1 MAENANVSYETMD
14 TESKKKFK
22 YWQNRTIIGLMVGYA
37 LFYFVRKNLSMAM
50 PGMEAELGIT
60 KTELGVFLTAHGL
73 IYGASRFANGIIG
86 DRVNSR
92 VFMALGLILCAVCN
106 IIFGFSSAVIVLGT
120 VWVLNGWLQGMGFP
134 PCVRL
139 MTHWIPPQE
148 LATKMSIWNTSHSIG
163 AGLVVVLS
171 GFLMEYA
178 GLGWRTACFFV
189 PSAIALAGAAF
200 LLFALRDT
208 PSSVGLPELGEE
220 KKDDKKEPKDFRK
233 TIVDRVFKNKYIW
246 LIAIANFFVYVIRFG
261 IFDWGPTMLKQWKG
275 VDLHI
280 AGLMVFA
287 FEAAGVAGMLLAGW
301 STDKFFKGKGIRVC
315 MICMIMATISV
326 FLLGK
331 IDQPSIPVA
340 TMLLMS
346 AGFFIYGPQALIGII
361 SANLATKEAAGSASG
376 FTGIWGY
383 ASTAVSGVG
392 LGYLAQHF
400 GWDFAFKI
408 LVGVGIIG
416 SIIFA
421 LGWKAKANG
430 YENN

>member
-1 MAENANVSYETMD
+1 MAESTQASYESMG

-22 YWQNRTIIGLMVGYA
+22 YWQNRTILGLMVGYA

-60 KTELGVFLTAHGL
+60 KIELGVFLAAHGL

-86 DRVNSR
+86 DRVNSK

-106 IIFGFSSAVIVLGT
+106 IVFGFSSAIIVLGV
-120 VWVLNGWLQGMGFP
+120 VWVLNGWFQGMGFP

-148 LATKMSIWNTSHSIG
+148 LATKMSVWNTSHSIG
-163 AGLVVVLS
+163 AGLVVLLS
-171 GFLMEYA
+171 GFLMEY
-178 GLGWRTACFFV
+178 GGFGWRTACFFI
-189 PSAIALAGAAF
+189 PSAIALCGAAF
-200 LLFALRDT
+200 LLFALKDT
-208 PSSVGLPELGEE
+208 PSSVGLPELGEKKEEE
-220 KKDDKKEPKDFRK
+220 KKDKAAFSKTLKE
-233 TIVDRVFKNKYIW
+233 RVFKNKYIW

-275 VDLHI
+275 VELHV
-280 AGLMVFA
+280 AGIMIFA

-301 STDKFFKGKGIRVC
+301 ATDKFFKGKGIRVC
-315 MICMIMATISV
+315 MICMLMATLSV
-326 FLLGK
+326 FMLGA
-331 IDQPSIPVA
+331 IEHPSILES
-340 TMLLMS
+340 TLILMS

-361 SANLATKEAAGSASG
+361 SANLATKEAAASASG

-383 ASTAVSGVG
+383 ASTALSGVG
-392 LGYLAQHF
+392 LGYLAQHY
-400 GWDFAFKI
+400 GWEFTFEI
-408 LVGVGIIG
+408 LVGIGIVG

-430 YENN
+430 YQD

>member
-1 MAENANVSYETMD
+1 MAENAQVSYETMD
-14 TESKKKFK
+14 AASKKKFK

-92 VFMALGLILCAVCN
+92 IFMALGLILCAVCN
-106 IIFGFSSAVIVLGT
+106 IIFGFSSAVMVLGI

-178 GLGWRTACFFV
+178 GLGWRTACFFI

-208 PSSVGLPELGEE
+208 PSSVGLPELGVDTKEE
-220 KKDDKKEPKDFRK
+220 KKDSKAFSK
-233 TIVDRVFKNKYIW
+233 TLMDRVFKNKYIW

-280 AGLMVFA
+280 AGIMVFA
-287 FEAAGVAGMLLAGW
+287 FEAAGVVGMLLAGW
-301 STDKFFKGKGIRVC
+301 ATDKFFKGKGIRVC
-315 MICMIMATISV
+315 MICMIMATVSV
-326 FLLGK
+326 FLLGE
-331 IDQPSIPVA
+331 IDNPSIPMA
-340 TMLLMS
+340 TALLMS

-383 ASTAVSGVG
+383 ASTAVTGVG

-400 GWDFAFKI
+400 GWDFTFKV
-408 LVGVGIIG
+408 LVGIGIVGTIV
-416 SIIFA
+416 FA

-430 YENN
+430 YEQ